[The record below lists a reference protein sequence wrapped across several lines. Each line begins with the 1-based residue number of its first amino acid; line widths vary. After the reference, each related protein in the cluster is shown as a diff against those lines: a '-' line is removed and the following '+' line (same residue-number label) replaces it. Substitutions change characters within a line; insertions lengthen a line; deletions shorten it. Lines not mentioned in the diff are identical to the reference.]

1 MGTAATCERVG
12 SWQNEAMVRNFI
24 NVGIIWIIFFSS
36 IRHLLNLL
44 MLCYPVMSIV
54 AET

>member
-24 NVGIIWIIFFSS
+24 NVGIIFFSS